1 MTRILPILV
10 SALLLGA
17 STAQANHSKIYI
29 ANQGS
34 NTVTVI
40 DDQRV
45 SAMVVARAGTTPAAD
60 HATVAQEDFALVATI
75 PVGSNPIAV
84 GVSADGM
91 LAYVANLNSN
101 SLSIIDTDLD
111 AVVATVA
118 AGPTPRDVEATP
130 DGQYILVVN
139 QSTNTVTVLDAS
151 DYSIVASIPVG
162 TFPCAISITPDS
174 SAAYIT
180 NRNSNDV
187 SVIDLATFQVTT
199 IAVGTFACDVMV
211 TPDGRWA
218 VVTNRVSGN
227 VTIIDTTSKVA
238 VATVATGTNSQGV
251 AFSPDSMKA
260 YITNAASTSIV
271 DMSSFTVVAT
281 ISNLTSGTCAVG
293 ATMDMNSGDAGHVY
307 VASNTQAGRVSV
319 IDIATDSVVAVF
331 AVGARPLGVGIRMW
345 PMRM

>member
-1 MTRILPILV
+1 MTRMLPILV
-10 SALLLGA
+10 SALLFGA
-17 STAQANHSKIYI
+17 STAQANHTKIYI

-45 SAMVVARAGTTPAAD
+45 SAMVVARVGTTPAAD
-60 HATVAQEDFALVATI
+60 EAAVAGQDFAVVATI

-84 GVSADGM
+84 GMSADGT

-111 AVVATVA
+111 AVAATVSA
-118 AGPTPRDVEATP
+118 VATPRDVEATP
-130 DGQYILVVN
+130 DGRYILVVN
-139 QSTNTVTVLDAS
+139 QSTNRVTVLDAS
-151 DYSIVASIPVG
+151 NYTVVASIPVG
-162 TFPCAISITPDS
+162 SFPCAIAVAPDG

-180 NRNSNDV
+180 NRLSNDI

-199 IAVGTFACDVMV
+199 IAVGTFACDVML

-218 VVTNRVSGN
+218 VVTNRLSGN

-238 VATVATGTNSQGV
+238 VATVATGTNPQGV
-251 AFSPDSMKA
+251 AFSPDGTKA
-260 YITNAASTSIV
+260 YITNAANTSVV
-271 DMSSFTVVAT
+271 DMNSFTVVGT
-281 ISNLTSGTCAVG
+281 IANLTSGTCAVG
-293 ATMDMNSGDAGHVY
+293 ATMDMISGDIGHVY
-307 VASNTQAGRVSV
+307 VASNTQSGRVSV
-319 IDIATDSVVAVF
+319 IDVGTDAVVAVF
-331 AVGARPLGVGIRMW
+331 SVGARPLGIGIRMW